1 MLPFFIIKGI
11 IMTEYKI
18 ELIPSLVEGARTTMF
33 RGGQEFEVKVPKVLE
48 LSDEEVRVFVN
59 DWRFTVSDSTDSS
72 KKNSSGNVKKGKT
85 ISSSGSIDGTETIV
99 DTTQVVEDKS
109 VAQEKKDADNS
120 TKIPSLKDL
129 KKNYSREE
137 LDTIAIEA
145 GLNPEGFNNKSEVA
159 QAIVEAR

>member
-1 MLPFFIIKGI
+1 M
-11 IMTEYKI
+11 
-18 ELIPSLVEGARTTMF
+18 S
-33 RGGQEFEVKVPKVLE
+33 
-48 LSDEEVRVFVN
+48 
-59 DWRFTVSDSTDSS
+59 
-72 KKNSSGNVKKGKT
+72 
-85 ISSSGSIDGTETIV
+85 DGTETIV

-145 GLNPEGFNNKSEVA
+145 GRNPEGFNNKSEVA